1 MNNKMIPL
9 TVANTLD
16 QSNKQRVEMNA
27 NQKVKQGILAH
38 NLSQEGD
45 FDVYDSLGNVISN
58 QRVDGLRDQTVYV
71 GVPKIAG
78 GAGIPRSR
86 LGELR
91 IEYPSLQ
98 FVKQHTTK
106 KTVEMISVRFP
117 SSGKTQSG
125 YWNIVVHCPNASSGL
140 MHAYV
145 LDSNVITGRVG
156 VSLFA
161 SPEGVAGYS
170 KGAQS
175 TIPGSNR
182 KAKWVCH
189 GNYLSM
195 IASVAGS
202 DPIKRVGAYIN
213 HIQNLLNA

>member
-1 MNNKMIPL
+1 
-9 TVANTLD
+9 
-16 QSNKQRVEMNA
+16 
-27 NQKVKQGILAH
+27 
-38 NLSQEGD
+38 
-45 FDVYDSLGNVISN
+45 
-58 QRVDGLRDQTVYV
+58 
-71 GVPKIAG
+71 
-78 GAGIPRSR
+78 
-86 LGELR
+86 
-91 IEYPSLQ
+91 
-98 FVKQHTTK
+98 
-106 KTVEMISVRFP
+106 
-117 SSGKTQSG
+117 
-125 YWNIVVHCPNASSGL
+125 